1 MCLTS
6 LMQPVFYAIQHPSQY
21 INTMLWEISYL
32 WLVTMPFLIEY
43 KSHFSWQLMPTVWGM
58 QWKPLSHTHITAM
71 MLQWFNDDNW
81 YYSSKAV
88 CGYRSHCI
96 DCYKDNSKQIPAV
109 QKWQTWALQNKGS
122 LCIRRMIVNFNY
134 FNTFTVFF
142 FISSVL
148 CWLPKTGEINHKNLT
163 Q

>member
-1 MCLTS
+1 MKLYLCLNVLVKWCYLNRPHDLRKWIRQMCLTS

-21 INTMLWEISYL
+21 INTILWEISYL

-58 QWKPLSHTHITAM
+58 QWKPLSHTRITAM

-88 CGYRSHCI
+88 CGYRSHCF
-96 DCYKDNSKQIPAV
+96 DCYKDNSKQHWDSCCAEM
-109 QKWQTWALQNKGS
+109 TNMS
-122 LCIRRMIVNFNY
+122 
-134 FNTFTVFF
+134 FTEQRQPLHPSNDSEF
-142 FISSVL
+142 
-148 CWLPKTGEINHKNLT
+148 
-163 Q
+163 